1 MKAKKYGIIFSLLVF
16 IILSVY
22 SVKVHAAEDAIPSIQ
37 IKVILNKDG
46 SAIITE
52 VWEVKGVSSGTEY
65 YKALNNME
73 GRKVHSFSVRESG
86 RLYTA
91 LDKWNTKLSREEKKG
106 TSGILKKS
114 DGYEL
119 CWGIGDYGDHTYS
132 LQYTIDN
139 LVQNYG
145 EYAGFYHQFISKLS
159 SAPKAIAISI
169 QMEDEAFNQEN
180 ARIWRYGFDGKV
192 AIQSNGSLTVISNKA
207 LAGKDYVNV
216 LCRFDQRLFPNAAV
230 AKISF
235 EELQNTANDKDI
247 NPLIVVLIIF
257 GFIGGGIG
265 LIGFFYSRFKLSDNT
280 VVRLPST
287 KKININY
294 SIPFGG
300 NIPAIY
306 AALKLLR
313 QGISYNQLM
322 GAYLILWQEA
332 NYISIDKRT
341 KKSKMEESILFKSEH
356 ISATTIELL
365 LFDLLMEEVDHDN
378 ILWSSDIIK
387 NATNISQKLKLW
399 EKEVNNEGIKEL
411 SRLGVVEENKGTI
424 RFTSQGFDKTIM
436 ILGLKKY
443 LSELTNQSEEVNN
456 ELWGDYLVIA
466 AMFNMGEKV
475 LKAFENIDKSYYNGF
490 VNHYGC
496 NAYSMFYFMSMTS
509 HISNSTVM
517 NAGGTG
523 GSTFSSGGGGFS
535 GGGGGGSR

>member
-1 MKAKKYGIIFSLLVF
+1 MNVKKYGIIFSLLVF
-16 IILSVY
+16 IILSVF
-22 SVKVHAAEDAIPSIQ
+22 SIKVHAAEDSIPSIQ
-37 IKVILNKDG
+37 IKVMLNKDG

-52 VWEVKGVSSGTEY
+52 VWEVQGVSSGTEY

-73 GRKVHSFSVRESG
+73 SRKVHSFSVRESG
-86 RLYTA
+86 KLYTS
-91 LDKWNTKLSREEKKG
+91 LDKWNTKLSRKEKKG
-106 TSGILKKS
+106 TSGILTKS

-119 CWGIGDYGDHTYS
+119 CWGIGDYGDHTYT

-159 SAPKAIAISI
+159 SAPKSIAISI

-180 ARIWRYGFDGKV
+180 ARIWGYGFDGKV

-216 LCRFDQRLFPNAAV
+216 LCRFDKKLFPKASS

-235 EELQNTANDKDI
+235 EELQNSANDKGT
-247 NPLIVVLIIF
+247 NPLIVILIVI

-265 LIGFFYSRFKLSDNT
+265 LIGFFYSRYKLSDNT
-280 VVRLPST
+280 VVYLPSH

-306 AALKLLR
+306 ATLKLLR

-322 GAYLILWQEA
+322 AAYLILWQEA

-341 KKSKMEESILFKSEH
+341 KKSKMEESIQFKSEH
-356 ISATTIELL
+356 ISATTIEQL
-365 LFDLLMEEVDHDN
+365 LFDLLMEKADHDN
-378 ILWSSDIIK
+378 ILWSSDIV
-387 NATNISQKLKLW
+387 TNSNYISQKLILW
-399 EKEVNNEGIKEL
+399 EKEVNKEGIKEL
-411 SRLGVVEENKGTI
+411 SRLGMVEKNGTI
-424 RFTSQGFDKTIM
+424 RFTRQGFDKAIL

-443 LSELTNQSEEVNN
+443 LSELTHQSEDVNK

-466 AMFNMGEKV
+466 SMFNMGEKV
-475 LKAFENIDKSYYNGF
+475 LKTFQGIDKSYYNGF

-496 NAYSMFYFMSMTS
+496 NTYSMIYFMSMTS

-517 NAGGTG
+517 NADGTG